1 MEARSEGRPTDRE
14 RERIAAAL
22 TESDNRAAE
31 ELWAS
36 LGAPAAAA
44 SAVERVLALA
54 GDRSTRVETRIL
66 RPGFTPFGQT
76 QWSLAA
82 QVRLM
87 ASLPGLPHSEPIR
100 ELMRRVVP
108 EQRWGLGGLAE
119 DAELKGGWGPDP
131 DGRYLVRQMGIVDL
145 AGGPLAVTM
154 ATMPADGTEASGT
167 KNLDR
172 LAEWLGSSELARGHE

>member
-1 MEARSEGRPTDRE
+1 V
-14 RERIAAAL
+14 
-22 TESDNRAAE
+22 SDNRAAE

-44 SAVERVLALA
+44 SAVEGVLALA
-54 GDRSTRVETRIL
+54 GDTSTRVETRIL
-66 RPGFTPFGQT
+66 RRGFTPFGQT

-87 ASLPGLPHSEPIR
+87 ASLPALPHSEPIR

-108 EQRWGLGGLAE
+108 EQRWGLGALAE
-119 DAELKGGWGPDP
+119 DAELKGGWGPDR
-131 DGRYLVRQMGIVDL
+131 DGRYLVRQMGIVNP
-145 AGGPLAVTM
+145 AGGPLAVAM

-167 KNLDR
+167 ENLDR
-172 LAEWLGSSELARGHE
+172 LAEWLGGSELARGHE

>member
-1 MEARSEGRPTDRE
+1 MAD
-14 RERIAAAL
+14 AL
-22 TESDNRAAE
+22 AVSDNRAAE

-36 LGAPAAAA
+36 FGPSADAA
-44 SAVERVLALA
+44 SAVERVLASA
-54 GDRSTRVETRIL
+54 GDTSTRVETRIL

-87 ASLPGLPHSEPIR
+87 AALPRIPYSESIR

-108 EQRWGLGGLAE
+108 EQRWGLGALAE

-131 DGRYLVRQMGIVDL
+131 VGRHLVRQMGIVDFT
-145 AGGPLAVTM
+145 GGPLAMAM
-154 ATMPADGTEASGT
+154 ATLPADGTEASGT
-167 KNLDR
+167 ENLDR
-172 LAEWLGSSELARGHE
+172 LAEWLGGSGLTRVRE